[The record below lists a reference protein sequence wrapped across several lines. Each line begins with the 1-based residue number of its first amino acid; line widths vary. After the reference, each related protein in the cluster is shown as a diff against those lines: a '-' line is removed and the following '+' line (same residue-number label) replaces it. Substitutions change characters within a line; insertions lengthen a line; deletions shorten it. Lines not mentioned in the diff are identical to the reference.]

1 MIDRKRNNWNVNI
14 NIEINCYIV
23 KLKSRTT
30 KYLYKYRHVLKVHF
44 DSKYS
49 TMGNIKIS
57 DIVAKNGGITLVKV
71 QAITDKKYG
80 L

>member
-1 MIDRKRNNWNVNI
+1 
-14 NIEINCYIV
+14 
-23 KLKSRTT
+23 
-30 KYLYKYRHVLKVHF
+30 
-44 DSKYS
+44 
-49 TMGNIKIS
+49 MGNIKIS